1 MTNACFFPKLAHSLG
16 NFSPLFRYAERI
28 TKHLCLQRVAAA
40 ASELRGYDH
49 VTIDFE

>member
-1 MTNACFFPKLAHSLG
+1 MTNACSFPKLAHSLG
-16 NFSPLFRYAERI
+16 NLSPLFGYAECI
-28 TKHLCLQRVAAA
+28 TEYLCLQRVAAA